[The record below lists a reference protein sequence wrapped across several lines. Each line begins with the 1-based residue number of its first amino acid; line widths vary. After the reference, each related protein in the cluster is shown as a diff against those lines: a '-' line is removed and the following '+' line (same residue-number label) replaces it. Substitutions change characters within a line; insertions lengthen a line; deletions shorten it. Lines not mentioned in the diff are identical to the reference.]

1 MPAVFSR
8 YFIPTVEIKLPSVQG
23 RNKEDG
29 RL

>member
-1 MPAVFSR
+1 MSAVFSR